1 MARIAIAMSGGVDS
15 SVAALLLKKEGHQ
28 LLGLHM
34 KLHHGEGHERI
45 RKRCCS
51 LDEALDARAI
61 CRKLDIPFYVLD
73 FQKEFRETVIDYFI
87 RDYQKGKTPNPCVMC
102 NRKIKSGPLIQKSME
117 LECDFLATGH
127 YASVQKSADGKSLQL
142 IRPQDKEKDQTYFLH
157 GISSFELK
165 KMVFPLANLNKNE
178 VRQLAREHGLVS
190 ADKEESQEICFVPKD
205 YRQFLEKKVS
215 RPQTRGRFVD
225 SSGNDLGE
233 HQGLMYYTIGQRK
246 GLGISDSTPYYVV
259 SLNEAKN
266 EVVLGKADELFCSEV
281 TVTDVNWI
289 SIKPPQHPF
298 SAKVKLRYSHQET
311 FSTIKPI
318 NDHQVRIALKQ
329 PQKSVAPGQAAVF
342 YDQDVVLGG
351 GWIVSTKPIE
361 NSFLENEMEV
371 PA

>member
-1 MARIAIAMSGGVDS
+1 
-15 SVAALLLKKEGHQ
+15 
-28 LLGLHM
+28 
-34 KLHHGEGHERI
+34 
-45 RKRCCS
+45 
-51 LDEALDARAI
+51 
-61 CRKLDIPFYVLD
+61 
-73 FQKEFRETVIDYFI
+73 
-87 RDYQKGKTPNPCVMC
+87 
-102 NRKIKSGPLIQKSME
+102 
-117 LECDFLATGH
+117 
-127 YASVQKSADGKSLQL
+127 
-142 IRPQDKEKDQTYFLH
+142 
-157 GISSFELK
+157 
-165 KMVFPLANLNKNE
+165 MVFPLANLNKNE
-178 VRQLAREHGLVS
+178 VRQLARDHGLVS

-266 EVVLGKADELFCSEV
+266 E
-281 TVTDVNWI
+281 
-289 SIKPPQHPF
+289 
-298 SAKVKLRYSHQET
+298 ET
-311 FSTIKPI
+311 LSTIKPI

>member
-1 MARIAIAMSGGVDS
+1 
-15 SVAALLLKKEGHQ
+15 
-28 LLGLHM
+28 
-34 KLHHGEGHERI
+34 
-45 RKRCCS
+45 
-51 LDEALDARAI
+51 
-61 CRKLDIPFYVLD
+61 
-73 FQKEFRETVIDYFI
+73 
-87 RDYQKGKTPNPCVMC
+87 
-102 NRKIKSGPLIQKSME
+102 
-117 LECDFLATGH
+117 
-127 YASVQKSADGKSLQL
+127 
-142 IRPQDKEKDQTYFLH
+142 
-157 GISSFELK
+157 
-165 KMVFPLANLNKNE
+165 
-178 VRQLAREHGLVS
+178 
-190 ADKEESQEICFVPKD
+190 
-205 YRQFLEKKVS
+205 
-215 RPQTRGRFVD
+215 
-225 SSGNDLGE
+225 
-233 HQGLMYYTIGQRK
+233 MYYTIGQRK

-281 TVTDVNWI
+281 MVTDVNWI

-311 FSTIKPI
+311 LSTIKPI

>member
-1 MARIAIAMSGGVDS
+1 
-15 SVAALLLKKEGHQ
+15 
-28 LLGLHM
+28 M

-178 VRQLAREHGLVS
+178 VRQLARDHGLVQLIKRKVRKYVLFPKTTGNFLKRKLV
-190 ADKEESQEICFVPKD
+190 DLKPEEGLLI
-205 YRQFLEKKVS
+205 
-215 RPQTRGRFVD
+215 PQAMTLGNIRD
-225 SSGNDLGE
+225 SCIT
-233 HQGLMYYTIGQRK
+233 Q
-246 GLGISDSTPYYVV
+246 
-259 SLNEAKN
+259 
-266 EVVLGKADELFCSEV
+266 
-281 TVTDVNWI
+281 
-289 SIKPPQHPF
+289 
-298 SAKVKLRYSHQET
+298 SAKEKVWESVIRL
-311 FSTIKPI
+311 PI
-318 NDHQVRIALKQ
+318 MCK
-329 PQKSVAPGQAAVF
+329 F
-342 YDQDVVLGG
+342 
-351 GWIVSTKPIE
+351 E
-361 NSFLENEMEV
+361 
-371 PA
+371 

>member
-87 RDYQKGKTPNPCVMC
+87 RDYQQGKTPNPCVMC

-157 GISSFELK
+157 GISIFELK

-178 VRQLAREHGLVS
+178 VRQLARDHGLVS

-205 YRQFLEKKVS
+205 YR
-215 RPQTRGRFVD
+215 
-225 SSGNDLGE
+225 
-233 HQGLMYYTIGQRK
+233 
-246 GLGISDSTPYYVV
+246 
-259 SLNEAKN
+259 
-266 EVVLGKADELFCSEV
+266 
-281 TVTDVNWI
+281 
-289 SIKPPQHPF
+289 
-298 SAKVKLRYSHQET
+298 
-311 FSTIKPI
+311 
-318 NDHQVRIALKQ
+318 
-329 PQKSVAPGQAAVF
+329 
-342 YDQDVVLGG
+342 
-351 GWIVSTKPIE
+351 
-361 NSFLENEMEV
+361 
-371 PA
+371 

>member
-1 MARIAIAMSGGVDS
+1 
-15 SVAALLLKKEGHQ
+15 
-28 LLGLHM
+28 
-34 KLHHGEGHERI
+34 
-45 RKRCCS
+45 
-51 LDEALDARAI
+51 
-61 CRKLDIPFYVLD
+61 
-73 FQKEFRETVIDYFI
+73 
-87 RDYQKGKTPNPCVMC
+87 
-102 NRKIKSGPLIQKSME
+102 
-117 LECDFLATGH
+117 
-127 YASVQKSADGKSLQL
+127 
-142 IRPQDKEKDQTYFLH
+142 
-157 GISSFELK
+157 
-165 KMVFPLANLNKNE
+165 MVFPLANLNKNE
-178 VRQLAREHGLVS
+178 VRKLARDHGLVS

-266 EVVLGKADELFCSEV
+266 EVVLGKADELYCSEV
-281 TVTDVNWI
+281 MVADVNWI

-311 FSTIKPI
+311 LSTINPI
-318 NDHQVRIALKQ
+318 NDHQVRIILKQ